1 MVKGSSGGTAKLGTP
16 DRGKGAS
23 SRPQRGRICDQDGCA
38 TVLSTYNSSGT
49 CWLHTQPTTRHSLA
63 RT

>member
-1 MVKGSSGGTAKLGTP
+1 MVKSSSRGTTAFGAP
-16 DRGKGAS
+16 DRGKDAS
-23 SRPQRGRICDQDGCA
+23 SRPERGRICGQDGCT
-38 TVLSTYNSSGT
+38 TVLSTYNASET

>member
-1 MVKGSSGGTAKLGTP
+1 MVKGSSRGTAQLGAP
-16 DRGKGAS
+16 DRGKDAS
-23 SRPQRGRICDQDGCA
+23 SRPALGRVCEQDGCT